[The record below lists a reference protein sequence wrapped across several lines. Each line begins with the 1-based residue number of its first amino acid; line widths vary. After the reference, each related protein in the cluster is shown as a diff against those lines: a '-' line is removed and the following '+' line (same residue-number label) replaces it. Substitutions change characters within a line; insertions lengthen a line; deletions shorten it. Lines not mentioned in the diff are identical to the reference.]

1 MIKNLL
7 LSIAVVFA
15 GIAVLFLVFT
25 LLDLLGAYAKY
36 KKATWE
42 LEIKNNR

>member
-7 LSIAVVFA
+7 LAIAVVFG
-15 GIAVLFLVFT
+15 GIVVLFLAFT
-25 LLDLLGAYAKY
+25 LLDLLGAYVKY
-36 KKATWE
+36 KKAIWE

>member
-1 MIKNLL
+1 MIKNFLL
-7 LSIAVVFA
+7 AVAVVFG
-15 GIAVLFLVFT
+15 GIVIWFLVFT
-25 LLDLLGAYAKY
+25 LLDLLGAYVKY